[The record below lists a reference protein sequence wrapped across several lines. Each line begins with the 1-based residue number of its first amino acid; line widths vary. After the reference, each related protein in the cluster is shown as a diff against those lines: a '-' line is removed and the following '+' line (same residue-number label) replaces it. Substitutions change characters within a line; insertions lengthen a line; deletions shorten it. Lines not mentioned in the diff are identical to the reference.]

1 MRIPHREQLHL
12 DCPPVAQV
20 VLNVKCRDRMIPILR
35 GLQHL
40 FNRSAFLQQALHLVS
55 EDVLGDA
62 DPTVGREGM
71 TLWQILVLA
80 AVRQGC
86 NFTYDHLHDL
96 VDNHGALR
104 QILQVGDWEDES
116 FNWQRIRDNICRV
129 RPETL
134 ESINHLIVAE
144 GHRLEPRAADSV
156 RGDAF
161 VVETNIHYPT
171 ESGLILDGL
180 KKILLLAPQLAA
192 LLGLSGWRQH
202 QSLRTKAQKAARRIG
217 RMKKDTNYADKLPAA
232 YRQLFAV
239 AEMVL
244 PRTQELLD
252 AALKTLRYYQDGCLP
267 SEPVSLLYQE
277 LMYWHSAT
285 EHVCHTAWRRVI
297 EGETVP
303 NAEKLFSL
311 FEPHTELIKRG
322 KAAQPI
328 QFGHSVLVMEDAL
341 GFICHYKI
349 VPSGVEERTMLVP
362 EMKTLQKRLQGR
374 IQSASFDR
382 GFHSAS
388 NQTELAAL
396 ITHPCLP
403 KPGTR
408 QAAEQEQKATVQF
421 RQARRR
427 HSGVE
432 SAIGALQSGNGLAKC
447 RDHSQI
453 GYDRYIGLGIL
464 GRNLIV
470 LGKLLLAREHPDCLA
485 AKSQRAA

>member
-1 MRIPHREQLHL
+1 M
-12 DCPPVAQV
+12 
-20 VLNVKCRDRMIPILR
+20 
-35 GLQHL
+35 
-40 FNRSAFLQQALHLVS
+40 
-55 EDVLGDA
+55 
-62 DPTVGREGM
+62 
-71 TLWQILVLA
+71 
-80 AVRQGC
+80 
-86 NFTYDHLHDL
+86 
-96 VDNHGALR
+96 
-104 QILQVGDWEDES
+104 QVGDWEDES

-129 RPETL
+129 RPETI
-134 ESINHLIVAE
+134 EKINHLIVAE
-144 GHRLEPRAADSV
+144 GHRLEPSAVESV

-161 VVETNIHYPT
+161 VAETNIHYPT

-192 LLGLSGWRQH
+192 LLGVMGWRQN
-202 QSLRTKAQKAARRIG
+202 QSLLNKAKKAARQIG
-217 RMKKDTNYADKLPAA
+217 RIKKDANYDDKLPAA
-232 YRQLFAV
+232 YRRLFGV
-239 AEMVL
+239 AEIVL

-252 AALKTLRYYQDGCLP
+252 AVLETLRYDKDGCLSGAP
-267 SEPVSLLYQE
+267 ISLLYQE
-277 LMYWHSAT
+277 LVYWHSAT

-303 NAEKLFSL
+303 NVEKLFSL

-328 QFGHSVLVMEDAL
+328 QFGHSVLVIEDAL

-349 VPSGVEERTMLVP
+349 VPIGVEERTLLVP
-362 EMKTLQKRLQGR
+362 EMKTLQERVQGR
-374 IQSASFDR
+374 IKSASFDR
-382 GFHSAS
+382 GFHSES
-388 NQTELAAL
+388 NQKELAAL
-396 ITHPCLP
+396 IAHPCLP
-403 KPGTR
+403 KPGIR
-408 QAAEQEQKATVQF
+408 QAVEQEQKATVQF

-432 SAIGALQSGNGLAKC
+432 AAIGALQSGNGLAKC

-485 AKSQRAA
+485 AKSRRAA